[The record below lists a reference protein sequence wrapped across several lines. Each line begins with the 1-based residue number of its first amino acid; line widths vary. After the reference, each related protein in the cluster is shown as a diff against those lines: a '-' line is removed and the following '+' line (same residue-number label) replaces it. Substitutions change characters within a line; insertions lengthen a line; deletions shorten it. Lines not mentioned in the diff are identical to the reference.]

1 MAGAFAE
8 VRFHFPAD
16 PDTLSIPATTL
27 MFGAHGMQVVV
38 VDLLNRV
45 KIKTVTLGRN
55 LGDKDEIASGLTLAD
70 QLVDNPPESTQT
82 GASVRVAEE
91 SPRPGQTVAAENVD

>member
-1 MAGAFAE
+1 
-8 VRFHFPAD
+8 
-16 PDTLSIPATTL
+16 
-27 MFGAHGMQVVV
+27 
-38 VDLLNRV
+38 
-45 KIKTVTLGRN
+45 VTLGRN